1 MVVCMN
7 GTTVREGSG
16 GATCG
21 EWRPGAVARGGRCR
35 ERRRTRKETQWFS
48 ARRGGKLTGLVVGRR
63 LFRSSPDDYDGI
75 GLDLIFVFQ
84 NKVNLVV
91 CL

>member
-7 GTTVREGSG
+7 GTTVPEGSG

-35 ERRRTRKETQWFS
+35 ERREEREEEGNKP
-48 ARRGGKLTGLVVGRR
+48 AVVGA
-63 LFRSSPDDYDGI
+63 
-75 GLDLIFVFQ
+75 GLKKRHRGLQQGGVE
-84 NKVNLVV
+84 KPPA
-91 CL
+91 